1 RPGSRGLPGPRG
13 PPGTPG
19 KDGIDGLTGLDGP
32 PGPIGSPGDRVSNR
46 FIDFENLVRWKGK
59 EEKCLA
65 LQQKEGEA
73 KKITLNMKDLQ
84 APVVFQEEGDRKAH
98 WDHLDFRGFLDPQ
111 DLRDRPVHQ
120 VQMEPLGLLGL
131 AENLAYLEKTEETEH
146 MDLMVRRA
154 LPVVLVLLERK
165 ALTDSLEIKVSLVR
179 EVNLAKEDLLVVQDQ
194 VGNRAVLVPLGYGVN
209 LASRVLL
216 GFRDPKVTRALLELP
231 DRKGKPSLEATA
243 SPFGM
248 FFILLLQAGQ
258 RGEPGP
264 KGALGP
270 NGTAGLPGIPGHP
283 GKMGLQGEQGIPGI
297 VGKPG
302 PPVRSSGQTLVQMFV
317 GPPGVPGIRKDGRN
331 GAPGDPGLPGDPGRP
346 GSAGA
351 QGTPGLCDTSAC
363 MGAAARGKFKKS

>member
-1 RPGSRGLPGPRG
+1 
-13 PPGTPG
+13 
-19 KDGIDGLTGLDGP
+19 
-32 PGPIGSPGDRVSNR
+32 
-46 FIDFENLVRWKGK
+46 
-59 EEKCLA
+59 
-65 LQQKEGEA
+65 
-73 KKITLNMKDLQ
+73 
-84 APVVFQEEGDRKAH
+84 
-98 WDHLDFRGFLDPQ
+98 
-111 DLRDRPVHQ
+111 
-120 VQMEPLGLLGL
+120 MEPLGVLGL
-131 AENLAYLEKTEETEH
+131 VENL
-146 MDLMVRRA
+146 A

-165 ALTDSLEIKVSLVR
+165 ALMDSLEIKVSLVR
-179 EVNLAKEDLLVVQDQ
+179 EVNLAKEDLLDNLVYKDLQEQQVSEVSRVVQDQ
-194 VGNRAVLVPLGYGVN
+194 VGNQAVLVPLGYGVN
-209 LASRVLL
+209 LASR
-216 GFRDPKVTRALLELP
+216 ALLEFL
-231 DRKGKPSLEATA
+231 DRKGKPSLEATP

-264 KGALGP
+264 KGVLGP